1 MHDTG
6 HSLVVQVLEI
16 AVNIRLRQKTDRLRK
31 LRFIQCQQRLTFEMQ
46 TIRNDS

>member
-16 AVNIRLRQKTDRLRK
+16 AVNIRLRQKTDRLPEIAIHSMPAK
-31 LRFIQCQQRLTFEMQ
+31 IDL
-46 TIRNDS
+46 